1 MSLFNLDGSQL
12 VLKPEA
18 LALKSIKKIWDKDKT
33 DTKEKAINE
42 LTFIYFVYDP
52 RSDYQFITDEEER
65 IAKVKEELGLRKN
78 WAISKDLEKAIETY
92 KETCQTVS
100 SKVLENFRKIL
111 EKMNNY
117 MIDTEIDEV
126 GLDKVSNVI
135 NRLPDT
141 IKKIQ
146 EAEQLVIREL
156 EEDEK
161 LRGEKYKKLCEDGF
175 NFG

>member
-1 MSLFNLDGSQL
+1 MSLLNLDGSQL
-12 VLKPEA
+12 IIKPEA
-18 LALKSIKKIWDKDKT
+18 LSLKSIKTLWDKDKSES
-33 DTKEKAINE
+33 KEKAISE
-42 LTFIYFVYDP
+42 LTYIYFVYDP

-65 IAKVKEELGLRKN
+65 AAKVKEELGLRKN
-78 WAISKDLEKAIETY
+78 WAITKDLENAIETY

-117 MIDTEIDEV
+117 MIETEIDEV

-146 EAEQLVIREL
+146 EAEQLVIKEL
-156 EEDEK
+156 EENDR

-175 NFG
+175 KFY

>member
-78 WAISKDLEKAIETY
+78 WAINKDLEKAIETY

-126 GLDKVSNVI
+126 GLDKISNVI

>member
-78 WAISKDLEKAIETY
+78 WVISKDLEKAIETY

>member
-78 WAISKDLEKAIETY
+78 WAINKDLEKAIETY